1 MPNRLRRLLLALA
14 LAAVVASAVAGG
26 ASARLDGPFLVELRP
41 AQQPTLGQRAARL
54 ALKAVGTPYVWG
66 GASPA
71 SGFDCS
77 GLVSWAYRRLGVELP
92 HSSYALY
99 GRGRRVG
106 RSRMKPGDLVFFSGL
121 GHVGMYLGRGR
132 MVHAPQSGRN
142 VEVVPLR
149 GRYYGSRV
157 IGARRITAALS

>member
-14 LAAVVASAVAGG
+14 LAAVVAGVVAGG
-26 ASARLDGPFLVELRP
+26 ASARLDGPFRIEPRP
-41 AQQPTLGQRAARL
+41 TPRPTLGQRAARL
-54 ALKAVGTPYVWG
+54 ALEAVGTPYVWG

-77 GLVSWAYRRLGVELP
+77 GLVSWAYQRLGVELP
-92 HSSYALY
+92 HSSYALFD
-99 GRGRRVG
+99 RGRRVA
-106 RSRMKPGDLVFFSGL
+106 RSRMKPGDLVFFTGL
-121 GHVGMYLGRGR
+121 GHVGMYLGQGR

-149 GRYYGSRV
+149 GPYYGTRL

>member
-14 LAAVVASAVAGG
+14 LAAVVAGVVAGG
-26 ASARLDGPFLVELRP
+26 ASARLDGPFRIEPRP
-41 AQQPTLGQRAARL
+41 TPKPTLGQRAARL
-54 ALKAVGTPYVWG
+54 ALEAVGTPYVWG

-77 GLVSWAYRRLGVELP
+77 GLVSWAYQRLGVELP
-92 HSSYALY
+92 HSSYALFD
-99 GRGRRVG
+99 RGRRVA